1 MKSTK
6 PQISVLIPVYNSAK
20 YLPECLKS
28 LEEQT
33 FQDFEII
40 CINDG
45 SKDNSLSVLEDF
57 QKRDGR
63 IKIINQNNQ
72 GIAITRNRLL
82 KEGSGKYIAFIDSD
96 DWVKPDY
103 FKMLF
108 NAAESANA
116 DIIKC
121 RFVEFDDNNKTY
133 HKANCTKTFYK
144 EPADN
149 PASKFKSGLY
159 DSLVWGKL
167 WRRDF
172 IIRNKITFP
181 LGCVAEDFP
190 FVAVAFMLS
199 AKTVYLKDVLYIYR
213 KNNYSITSN
222 AKNMIISVLKNT
234 LSLGREL
241 SERNLCDSKVCDVL
255 VKEIVW
261 RLCALRKLPV
271 FERQKNKILIDTAQ
285 CEAKNYLK
293 KATLPAVIRFNL
305 MFLLIKICRD
315 KSLYFWAKVFR

>member
-1 MKSTK
+1 MKSTN
-6 PQISVLIPVYNSAK
+6 PRISVLIPVYNSAK

-28 LEEQT
+28 IEEQT

-45 SKDNSLSVLEDF
+45 SKDNSLSILEDV

-63 IKIINQNNQ
+63 IKIINQNNS
-72 GIAITRNRLL
+72 GVAITRNRLL
-82 KEGSGKYIAFIDSD
+82 KESRGKYIAFIDSD

-103 FKMLF
+103 FETLF
-108 NAAESANA
+108 KRAEQAKA

-121 RFVEFDDNNKTY
+121 NFIEFDDNNKTY
-133 HKANCTKTFYK
+133 HKANCTKMFYR
-144 EPADN
+144 EPTDE

-172 IIRNKITFP
+172 IIENKITFP

-199 AKTVYLKDVLYIYR
+199 ARTVYLKDIFYVYR

-241 SERNLCDSKVCDVL
+241 SERNLCNSKVRDVL

-261 RLCALRKLPV
+261 RLCALRKLSV
-271 FERQKNKILIDTAQ
+271 AERQSNKVLIDMAQ
-285 CEAKNYLK
+285 CEAKDYLK
-293 KATLPAVIRFNL
+293 KASLPAVIRFNL
-305 MFLLIKICRD
+305 MFFLINICGAR
-315 KSLYFWAKVFR
+315 SLYFWAKIFR